1 MTGSQLDVNLDILN
15 YCSIV
20 AGSIVGFFVNF
31 LSSSSSYEN
40 LLKTLLLFKFSVT
53 YSSKLLLPWSVSHQT
68 GCCPGRCPYQ
78 TDRIINQREP
88 HIKKFS
94 VAYCSKLSNNEKN
107 TYRRCSSCCFLFLC
121 TVNTGPKFICAFQ
134 AHGYYYV

>member
-1 MTGSQLDVNLDILN
+1 MLQCFTASTGDIRIAFRQAVVKFIIK
-15 YCSIV
+15 CSC
-20 AGSIVGFFVNF
+20 
-31 LSSSSSYEN
+31 L
-40 LLKTLLLFKFSVT
+40 
-53 YSSKLLLPWSVSHQT
+53 LLLPWSVHSPNRSHICCPGRYPHRT

-78 TDRIINQREP
+78 TDRIINQPEP